1 MGDLADGSAS
11 RVRVRDGQVL
21 IEGANGVILTLTP
34 RAAMQMSDSLN
45 AAAIEAIGRR
55 DGR

>member
-1 MGDLADGSAS
+1 MGDSADGSAS

-21 IEGANGVILTLTP
+21 IEGINGVILTLTP

-55 DGR
+55 DRS

>member
-1 MGDLADGSAS
+1 MGDLADDGAS
-11 RVRVRDGQVL
+11 RVRVHGGQVL
-21 IEGANGVILTLTP
+21 IEGVDGVILTLTP